1 MITVKAD
8 GVSRQ
13 FPEGVRYKEIAE
25 AYQSLERYPILLVS
39 SGNKLRE
46 LGKQLTHDA
55 ELTFITMAD
64 KIGRDTYARSLVL
77 MMLKAFQNVIGA
89 EEEVHIWV
97 HFTVSQGL
105 FCSMKSERTKLDE
118 QLLNRV
124 CLEMKR
130 LAELKI
136 PFEKR
141 SMETSKAARL
151 FAQNRMDD
159 KARLFRYRIS
169 SRTNVYSFDG
179 TWCRIHPTCSILT

>member
-13 FPEGVRYKEIAE
+13 FPEGVRYREIAE

-118 QLLNRV
+118 QLLN
-124 CLEMKR
+124 
-130 LAELKI
+130 
-136 PFEKR
+136 P
-141 SMETSKAARL
+141 
-151 FAQNRMDD
+151 
-159 KARLFRYRIS
+159 
-169 SRTNVYSFDG
+169 
-179 TWCRIHPTCSILT
+179 H

>member
-13 FPEGVRYKEIAE
+13 FPEGVRYREIAE

-77 MMLKAFQNVIGA
+77 MMLKAFQNV
-89 EEEVHIWV
+89 
-97 HFTVSQGL
+97 
-105 FCSMKSERTKLDE
+105 
-118 QLLNRV
+118 
-124 CLEMKR
+124 
-130 LAELKI
+130 
-136 PFEKR
+136 
-141 SMETSKAARL
+141 
-151 FAQNRMDD
+151 D
-159 KARLFRYRIS
+159 KA
-169 SRTNVYSFDG
+169 
-179 TWCRIHPTCSILT
+179 